1 MSEVNEFN
9 RRVVYAGVSRMTT
22 DRNVQQ
28 KAFMFWLNKLSS
40 RTFNIKEIVL
50 FFEKYLGLST
60 GEKKALYVAMQA
72 AVNRP
77 EEALEPVPA
86 FIDGNVDIPDEAP
99 AAPASKAPAFVKAIQ
114 AVLSSMANEIHRS
127 NRGQHME
134 LADIVADEGVEG
146 AAGPVNSAL
155 KRWGEAELK
164 NLDLP
169 DSMTE
174 PDCQSLFHN
183 FYLLMTEVVG
193 PMATD
198 KYVDQA
204 VVSAMKQPFAADYN
218 PQNLL

>member
-28 KAFMFWLNKLSS
+28 KAFIFWLQKLSS
-40 RTFNIKEIVL
+40 RTFNIKETVL

-72 AVNRP
+72 AANKP
-77 EEALEPVPA
+77 QEALEPVPA
-86 FIDGNVDIPDEAP
+86 FIDGSVDIPD
-99 AAPASKAPAFVKAIQ
+99 AAPVKPVSKAPAFVQALQ

-127 NRGQHME
+127 DRGQHME
-134 LADIVADEGVEG
+134 LADIMADEGIDG
-146 AAGPVNSAL
+146 ASGAVDIAL
-155 KRWGEAELK
+155 KRWGSDELK
-164 NLDLP
+164 HLELP
-169 DSMTE
+169 SAMSE

-198 KYVDQA
+198 KYVDHA
-204 VVSAMKQPFAADYN
+204 VVSAMKQPFAADYS